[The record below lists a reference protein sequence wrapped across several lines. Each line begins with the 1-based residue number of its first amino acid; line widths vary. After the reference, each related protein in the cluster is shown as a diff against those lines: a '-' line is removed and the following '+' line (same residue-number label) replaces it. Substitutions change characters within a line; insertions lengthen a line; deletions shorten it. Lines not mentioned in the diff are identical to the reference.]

1 MIEDSILETVR
12 DFIVGKGNK
21 EFDNELI
28 PHVNSNI
35 AKLTQAGVGNKN
47 VIVLNEDVKWIDLK
61 DEKQT
66 KGNEYFYMVPLFV
79 ILSTQILFDPPPPS
93 NVEYHS
99 NSAKELLWRLKI
111 AYEEVE
117 NVEPTTPLRS

>member
-12 DFIVGKGNK
+12 DFIVGKDNK
-21 EFDNELI
+21 EFDKELI
-28 PHVNSNI
+28 PHINSNI
-35 AKLTQAGVGNKN
+35 AKLTQAGIGNRN
-47 VIVLNEDVKWIDLK
+47 IIVVNEDTKWIDLQ

-66 KGNEYFYMVPLFV
+66 EGNEYFYMVPLFV

-99 NSAKELLWRLKI
+99 NNTKELLWRLKI
-111 AYEEVE
+111 AYEGVE
-117 NVEPTTPLRS
+117 SL

>member
-1 MIEDSILETVR
+1 MLEDSILETVR

-35 AKLTQAGVGNKN
+35 AKLTQAGIGNKN
-47 VIVLNEDVKWIDLK
+47 VIVLNEGVKWIDLK

>member
-1 MIEDSILETVR
+1 MLEDSILETVR

>member
-12 DFIVGKGNK
+12 DFIVGKDNK
-21 EFDNELI
+21 EFDKELI
-28 PHVNSNI
+28 PHINSNI
-35 AKLTQAGVGNKN
+35 SKLTQAGIGNKN
-47 VIVLNEDVKWIDLK
+47 IIVVNEDTKWIDLQ

-66 KGNEYFYMVPLFV
+66 EGNEYFYMVPLFV

-99 NSAKELLWRLKI
+99 NNTKELLWRLKI
-111 AYEEVE
+111 AYEGVE
-117 NVEPTTPLRS
+117 NL

>member
-1 MIEDSILETVR
+1 MLEDSILETVR

-35 AKLTQAGVGNKN
+35 AKLTQAGIGNKN
-47 VIVLNEDVKWIDLK
+47 VLVLNEDVKWIDLK

-117 NVEPTTPLRS
+117 NVEPTTPLRG